1 MQATTSARH
10 RRRTCAATVLGVAL
24 ALLAGCEDKPDA
36 AAQPPEEAPPPAVTV
51 AVVREHEVN
60 QPFEFVGRGEARQTV
75 DLRARVQGFLH
86 ERRFEE
92 GADIETGQVLFVI
105 DPSRY
110 EAQLASAR
118 ARLSRA
124 EADLRAAERELAR
137 TRTLHA
143 RGTVSD
149 AELDEATAAYEGAE
163 AEVEAARA
171 GVRTA
176 EIDLEDT
183 QIVAPIDGRIGRSL
197 VSVGDLVGPEF
208 GPLARIVTLDPI
220 RAVFSVSEGLLVSL
234 KLALDDDLER
244 DARALFVPRI
254 RLPNGEMYRHAGR
267 IEFVAPEVD
276 PATGTVAVRT
286 LFANDDALILPGQF
300 VTVIVRQKEGER
312 LPVVPQLAVQEDRDG
327 RYVLVVDDQNRVVQR
342 RIVTGAQVDQGWA
355 VEEGLEPGELVIVG
369 GVQKVRPGMVVDP
382 VMEGRPAEDAGA

>member
-1 MQATTSARH
+1 MQGTTSAR
-10 RRRTCAATVLGVAL
+10 RRWRPSAAAALGVAL
-24 ALLAGCEDKPDA
+24 ALLAGCEGQPRV
-36 AAQPPEEAPPPAVTV
+36 AAQQPQETPPPAVTV
-51 AVVREHEVN
+51 AVVREQEVN
-60 QPFEFVGRGEARQTV
+60 EPFEFVGRAEARQTV
-75 DLRARVQGFLH
+75 DLRARVQGFLQ
-86 ERRFEE
+86 ERRFKE
-92 GADIETGQVLFVI
+92 GKDVQTGQVLFVI

-124 EADLRAAERELAR
+124 EATLRDTERDLAR

-149 AELDEATAAYEGAE
+149 AGLDDATAAYEAAA

-171 GVRTA
+171 GVRLA

-183 QIVAPIDGRIGRSL
+183 QIVAPIDGRIGRAL
-197 VSVGDLVGPEF
+197 VSVGNLVGPES

-220 RAVFSVSEGLLVSL
+220 RAVFSVSEAVLVSL
-234 KLALDDDLER
+234 KLALGDDLER
-244 DARALFVPRI
+244 DARELFVPRI
-254 RLPNGEMYRHAGR
+254 RLPNGQMYRHEGQ

-276 PATGTVAVRT
+276 QGTGTVAVRT
-286 LFANDDALILPGQF
+286 LFPNETALILPGQF

-327 RYVLVVDDQNRVVQR
+327 RYVLVVDDQNRVGQR
-342 RIVTGAQVDQGWA
+342 RIVTGARVDQGWA
-355 VEEGLEPGELVIVG
+355 VEEGLEAGETVIVG
-369 GVQKVRPGMVVDP
+369 GVQKVRPGMIVRP
-382 VMEGRPAEDAGA
+382 IMEGRPAEDPGA

>member
-1 MQATTSARH
+1 
-10 RRRTCAATVLGVAL
+10 
-24 ALLAGCEDKPDA
+24 
-36 AAQPPEEAPPPAVTV
+36 
-51 AVVREHEVN
+51 VN
-60 QPFEFVGRGEARQTV
+60 EPFEFVGRAEAPQSV
-75 DLRARVQGFLH
+75 DLRARVQGFLE

-92 GADIETGQVLFVI
+92 GEDVQTGQLLFVI

-118 ARLSRA
+118 ARLSRT
-124 EADLRAAERELAR
+124 EAALRKAERELAR

-149 AELDEATAAYEGAE
+149 AALDEATAEYEAAE
-163 AEVEAARA
+163 AEVQAARA
-171 GVRTA
+171 GVRAA

-183 QIVAPIDGRIGRSL
+183 AIVAPIDGRIGRSL

-234 KLALDDDLER
+234 KMALGDGLER
-244 DARALFVPRI
+244 DARELFVPRI

-276 PATGTVAVRT
+276 PDTGTVAVRT
-286 LFANDDALILPGQF
+286 LFANETALILPGQF

-312 LPVVPQLAVQEDRDG
+312 LPAVPQLAVQEDRDG

-342 RIVTGAQVDQGWA
+342 RIVTGARVDQGWA

-369 GVQKVRPGMVVDP
+369 GVQKVRPGMIVDP
-382 VMEGRPAEDAGA
+382 IIEGRPAQDAGA